1 MAQASKGGSTAVVPL
16 YLVKAYYFA
25 SFCYFATYVRYATLY
40 FEAEAA
46 GYTIY
51 TMCWTSPRRFSPSAS
66 ASARAQ
72 FHLRPPDSPLV
83 VFACKLGMSTRA
95 ALASLYFMS
104 SARPPAAC
112 HLRLELLSATTSH
125 VYAPCTTPTTASVS
139 AYEVQCRFTSACA
152 LLASHYF
159 VSPARLPAACSPCVE
174 SLSATTCR

>member
-1 MAQASKGGSTAVVPL
+1 MIFRPRSQPYPFGSSIANQTRDLTWVAMSTGMEGRMAQASKGGSTAVVPL

-83 VFACKLGMSTRA
+83 VFACKLEMSTRA
-95 ALASLYFMS
+95 ATLNFI
-104 SARPPAAC
+104 
-112 HLRLELLSATTSH
+112 
-125 VYAPCTTPTTASVS
+125 
-139 AYEVQCRFTSACA
+139 
-152 LLASHYF
+152 
-159 VSPARLPAACSPCVE
+159 SPAHLPAACSLC
-174 SLSATTCR
+174 LACCFC